1 VSAKL
6 EDVRANDAREA
17 AIGREFD
24 AAWLGGKTVKV
35 ARKAQLPAAL
45 RTPIR
50 YSFSDSRDLLLTPN
64 ASARSLAYRFV

>member
-50 YSFSDSRDLLLTPN
+50 YPSLTALPCCYTPN